1 MVDAYKNAGYDFM
14 QLSEHFI
21 GNFDFPIA
29 DTRGFRSN
37 SFTTLIGAELHA
49 PETASGRTLAHRG
62 RGPAARLSRRISMAK
77 PANRWPRRAAEA
89 GAFIGIAH
97 PAWSQL
103 TIEDGRAIDCA
114 HAVEIYNHGCAI
126 ENDRGDGWYLAD
138 QLLTEGHRLTA
149 FATDDAHFK
158 TPDHFG
164 GWVHVKAESL
174 DPDALLTALKAGQYY
189 SSMGPQIHAIEMNG
203 KEISI
208 SCSPVDTITVLC
220 GTSRTMVRNGRAITD
235 ASFDLA
241 KLEKGWLL
249 KKHEPLVPRR
259 GHRQRRQARL
269 EQSHLVGRAAASR
282 LPLWLVIA
290 GLGLTQIIG
299 WGTTYYALGA
309 LSPDI
314 AAATG
319 WSKTLIFG
327 GFSAALLLSGLISR
341 WAGRFIDRQGGRRLM
356 MSGSLPCG
364 TGPRHHRTSAA
375 SRHLPGGLVGA
386 GRRHAADDL

>member
-1 MVDAYKNAGYDFM
+1 MALIAPFSAPGRFWRGNLHTHSNLSDGALEPRAVVDAYKHAGYDFM

-29 DTRGFRSN
+29 DTRSFRSN

-49 PETASGRTLAHRG
+49 PETAVGELWHIV
-62 RGPAARLSRRISMAK
+62 AAGLPLDFPR
-77 PANRWPRRAAEA
+77 NRDGETGAEVARRAHEA

-126 ENDRGDGWYLAD
+126 ENDRGDGWYLLD
-138 QLLTEGHRLTA
+138 QMLTGGHRLSA

-174 DPDALLTALKAGQYY
+174 DPDALLESLKQGLYY

-220 GTSRTMVRNGRAITD
+220 GTSRTMVRNGRAITE

-249 KKHEPLVPRR
+249 KK
-259 GHRQRRQARL
+259 
-269 EQSHLVGRAAASR
+269 QSGWFRVVVIDNGGKRAWSN
-282 LPLWLVIA
+282 PIWWDE
-290 GLGLTQIIG
+290 IG
-299 WGTTYYALGA
+299 
-309 LSPDI
+309 
-314 AAATG
+314 
-319 WSKTLIFG
+319 
-327 GFSAALLLSGLISR
+327 
-341 WAGRFIDRQGGRRLM
+341 
-356 MSGSLPCG
+356 
-364 TGPRHHRTSAA
+364 
-375 SRHLPGGLVGA
+375 
-386 GRRHAADDL
+386 